1 MDPNWP
7 LLVDKSKKQSK
18 GNDIQRPNH
27 IIRVGVTRNS
37 QEGTAVSLCFLL
49 FESEIFTKGLWYP
62 SCSHCHFGYK
72 HNQLQTNGYPVK
84 RHNQGFQKKTKTK
97 NTALNQSSNLLQV
110 GNGFM
115 KHHFCWAIASFPL
128 QSVLSLFHCFAATV
142 FPLSMLS
149 FSLSNHLY
157 NMPTLTG
164 MAGGKI
170 YPKKFTTWL
179 HAGCMLTNLM
189 RSPEIS
195 KQYPI

>member
-18 GNDIQRPNH
+18 GNDTQRPNH

-84 RHNQGFQKKTKTK
+84 RHNQGFQKNK
-97 NTALNQSSNLLQV
+97 NKKHSIKSIQQSAASWEWFHEASLLLGYSIFSIAKCAVIIPLLCSHSISSQYAL
-110 GNGFM
+110 
-115 KHHFCWAIASFPL
+115 I
-128 QSVLSLFHCFAATV
+128 LSLKSSV
-142 FPLSMLS
+142 
-149 FSLSNHLY
+149 
-157 NMPTLTG
+157 
-164 MAGGKI
+164 
-170 YPKKFTTWL
+170 
-179 HAGCMLTNLM
+179 
-189 RSPEIS
+189 
-195 KQYPI
+195 QYAYANRHGRW